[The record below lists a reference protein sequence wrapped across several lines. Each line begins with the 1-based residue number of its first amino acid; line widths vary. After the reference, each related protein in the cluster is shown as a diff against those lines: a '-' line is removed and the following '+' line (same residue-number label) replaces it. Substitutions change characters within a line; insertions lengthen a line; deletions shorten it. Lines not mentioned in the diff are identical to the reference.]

1 MEKID
6 TDFKRRE
13 IEAKQCQPPRSCF
26 EAVFLISRNTNV
38 AINKKILILI
48 CSYHFKDSLMFMSQ
62 FSLIR
67 GRISTYLLKDLHRAL
82 LFCTQRHG

>member
-26 EAVFLISRNTNV
+26 ETQMLQ
-38 AINKKILILI
+38 AIKKILILI

-62 FSLIR
+62 LSLIR

-82 LFCTQRHG
+82 FFCTQRHG